1 MLKPKIKCHSIG
13 NRYQQPHFFIL
24 SRGKNSGKPLADY
37 CANCFVF
44 IADNEDEKWHYF
56 NLCHALWQGK
66 YFHRLLVGSV
76 IEFIRI
82 DEFAVALHHV
92 NINISQNKTDY
103 LKELDYI
110 HQLNK
115 HEDVLRN
122 QIKLIHQAKQAMV
135 HKMLSGR

>member
-1 MLKPKIKCHSIG
+1 MLKPKIKCHIIG
-13 NRYQQPHFFIL
+13 KRYQQPHFFIL
-24 SRGKNSGKPLADY
+24 SRGKNSGKPLTEY

-44 IADNEDEKWHYF
+44 IAENEDEKWHYF
-56 NLCHALWQGK
+56 NLCYALWQCK

-82 DEFAVALHHV
+82 DEFAIALHHV

-103 LKELDYI
+103 LKQLDYI

-122 QIKLIHQAKQAMV
+122 QIKLIHQVKQAMV